1 MSTGW
6 ASGGPKFRGRAPAQ
20 DPAPLGPDRAAPL
33 VPDRAAPLVPDRAAR
48 LVPDRAPAPQPAA
61 QAERNAGQGPQGG
74 LAVLA
79 ERAGAITAE
88 WAPTTGRIL
97 LGLVFFWFG
106 YHELVQPGGWTQYV
120 PVVNESSSLAV
131 ILVLA
136 HGWVLFVLA
145 AALVAGIA
153 PRVAAAIASVLLL
166 EIVISLAV
174 TGLSPEALRDVGVL
188 GLAVCLTGC
197 RNQRLVLR
205 D

>member
-1 MSTGW
+1 MSMPW
-6 ASGGPKFRGRAPAQ
+6 ASGSPRSKVRVPAS
-20 DPAPLGPDRAAPL
+20 GPDPL
-33 VPDRAAPLVPDRAAR
+33 IDEPVPDH
-48 LVPDRAPAPQPAA
+48 APAPQADP
-61 QAERNAGQGPQGG
+61 EGCGESGTT
-74 LAVLA
+74 LA

-88 WAPTTGRIL
+88 WAPTAGRIV
-97 LGLVFFWFG
+97 LGVVFFWFG

-136 HGWVLFVLA
+136 HGWVLFVTA

-153 PRVAAAIASVLLL
+153 PRAAAAVASVLLL

-174 TGLSPEALRDVGVL
+174 NGLDPTAMRDVGVL

-197 RNQRLVLR
+197 QNQRLVLR
-205 D
+205 N

>member
-6 ASGGPKFRGRAPAQ
+6 ASGAPKARVKEPARSPQTSQTTQTPPTTQAPI
-20 DPAPLGPDRAAPL
+20 
-33 VPDRAAPLVPDRAAR
+33 
-48 LVPDRAPAPQPAA
+48 
-61 QAERNAGQGPQGG
+61 
-74 LAVLA
+74 A
-79 ERAGAITAE
+79 ERASAITAE
-88 WAPTTGRIL
+88 WAPTAGRIL

-136 HGWVLFVLA
+136 HGWALFVTG

-153 PRVAAAIASVLLL
+153 PRAAAAVASVLLL

-174 TGLSPEALRDVGVL
+174 TGLDPTALRDVGVL

-197 RNQRLVLR
+197 KNQRLVLR
-205 D
+205 G